1 VHFTATY
8 KGTEHTNKE
17 SLAEKLSFIVLKE
30 FATCRLYPLSYTFVT
45 N

>member
-1 VHFTATY
+1 MY
-8 KGTEHTNKE
+8 KGTTEHMNNE
-17 SLAEKLSFIVLKE
+17 SLVEKLSYMVLKA